1 MATKKNEPLAQQLQP
16 IQIIGLSLEQYSA
29 LLQESTQIAINNYFN
44 SKAPLKYENDEVL
57 LETKEVLKMLHIS
70 ATTLIQRDKDGIF
83 HPMFTGH
90 KKLYK
95 KSEIMNAIQGKEA
108 NNE

>member
-1 MATKKNEPLAQQLQP
+1 MSIGNVSPIQLQG
-16 IQIIGLSLEQYSA
+16 IGISLEDLGKVIYQN
-29 LLQESTQIAINNYFN
+29 QKQAIDDYFKN
-44 SKAPLKYENDEVL
+44 KAPLKDENDEVL